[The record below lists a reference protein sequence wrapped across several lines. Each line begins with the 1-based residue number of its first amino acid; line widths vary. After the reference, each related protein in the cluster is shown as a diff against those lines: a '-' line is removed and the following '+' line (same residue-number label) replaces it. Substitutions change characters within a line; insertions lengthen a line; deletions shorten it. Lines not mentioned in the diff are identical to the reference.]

1 MTFVNQTKFA
11 KEIGK
16 SKGYISMLKSAGRLV
31 MSEDGRLVNVEESIK
46 LIADTADQNRDDV
59 AARHEAERLA
69 KKTQGKKV
77 IEVPAEDLQKVKFSE
92 GRAKEQHFKA
102 LQAEL
107 DYKKTIGELVSKQE
121 MQMAVTDL
129 VMTFRQAIENLPHRI
144 SAELVGKDIDFIR
157 GSLRQEITA
166 ALNDLQTN
174 CRKKLEGEIE
184 V

>member
-1 MTFVNQTKFA
+1 MTTLNQTQFA
-11 KEIGK
+11 KTIGK
-16 SKGYISMLKSAGRLV
+16 SKGYISMLKASGRLV
-31 MSEDGRLVNVEESIK
+31 MTEDGKLVDVEASIK

-69 KKTQGKKV
+69 RKNKKA

-121 MQMAVTDL
+121 MQMAVTDM
-129 VMTFRQAIENLPHRI
+129 VMTFRQSIENLPHRI
-144 SAELVGKDIDFIR
+144 SADLVGKDVDVIR
-157 GSLRQEITA
+157 GLLRQEITS
-166 ALNDLQTN
+166 ALNELQSN
-174 CRKKLEGEIE
+174 CKKKLAGEVE
-184 V
+184 A